1 MDANIQNQQR
11 FRIMFTANGVRE
23 YTADNF
29 TNQEMS

>member
-1 MDANIQNQQR
+1 MDVKIQNQQK